1 MDLFRVVS
9 VSRADGDTFGGERM
23 KKIVVALALASV
35 CIPSLSQAQVKIDMS
50 KVTCSEV
57 LAMPQVDQTDF
68 GAFVSGW
75 FAQKAGRTYID
86 MGLFRKNTA
95 SVMSWCKFNPSD
107 SVMAAIERAVG
118 QKK

>member
-1 MDLFRVVS
+1 
-9 VSRADGDTFGGERM
+9 M
-23 KKIVVALALASV
+23 KKIIVALALASAG
-35 CIPSLSQAQVKIDMS
+35 IPSLSHAQVKLDMS

-57 LAMPQVDQTDF
+57 LAMPQVDQADF

-86 MGLFRKNTA
+86 MALFRKNTA

-107 SVMAAIERAVG
+107 SVMAAIQRAVS
-118 QKK
+118 QK